1 MAVFWIFMLLRRGH
15 GTKADTFRSLLY
27 FAICST
33 KFIPLEVDLESFL
46 VFLIPNKKGN
56 EEKACTFGDLEFY

>member
-1 MAVFWIFMLLRRGH
+1 MDERDL
-15 GTKADTFRSLLY
+15 K
-27 FAICST
+27 
-33 KFIPLEVDLESFL
+33 VDLESFL